1 MLKRRAALLAATS
14 TIVLVL
20 AVPPVA
26 AQQAVPGIDKK
37 AEHPS
42 EPVTPGEAEIK
53 AKTGVK
59 VEPAEAQAQAA
70 EQPTGPTK
78 PVTWEDIRN
87 DQQTTGD
94 VVSYGLGPRA
104 QRYSPLDKINTETV
118 QDLVPAWSL
127 SFGGEKQRGQ
137 EAQPLVFDGTIFVTG
152 SYSRLWAIDART
164 GKELWEYDH
173 RLPGDI
179 LPCCDVI
186 NRGPAV
192 YDDLVIFGTLDAQL
206 LAFDQKTGKRR
217 WREKIADYKDAYTF
231 SAAPLIVN
239 DMVVTGLSGGE
250 FGVVGEVQARDAKT
264 GKSIWTRPT
273 VEGHMGTFRS
283 KESTM
288 TGERNK
294 TWEGDTWRH
303 GGGAPWNGGTYDP
316 ETNLIYMGTGNPSP
330 WNAHGRP
337 GDNLY
342 TSSILALN
350 PENGEI
356 VWHFQYTPHD
366 SWDFDGTNEF
376 IPFDYEENGRTV
388 KAGGHANRNGFFYV
402 LDRTNGKFL
411 RAFPF
416 VSKITWAERI
426 DENGK
431 PVETGNRPGNPADV
445 QQTGGVQKGEAVFSA
460 PSFLGA
466 KNWNPI
472 AYSLDTGLFY
482 VPSNEWGMDIW
493 NEPITYKK
501 GAAFLGA
508 GFTIKPLYKDHIGVL
523 RAVDPKTGKIVWEHE
538 NPAPLWSGVL
548 ATKGGL
554 VFAGTPEG
562 LLKAFDAKTG
572 KELWSFQTGSGVV
585 GSPITWE
592 MDGEQYVAVVSG
604 WGGAVPIWGGEVAK
618 FVKDL
623 NQGGSLW
630 AFKLHKPSARAG
642 Q

>member
-1 MLKRRAALLAATS
+1 MLKQRAALLAATS

-20 AVPPVA
+20 AMPFAA
-26 AQQAVPGIDKK
+26 AQQA
-37 AEHPS
+37 
-42 EPVTPGEAEIK
+42 
-53 AKTGVK
+53 
-59 VEPAEAQAQAA
+59 AQAA

-104 QRYSPLDKINTETV
+104 QRYSPLDKINMETV
-118 QDLVPAWSL
+118 KDLVPAWSF

-137 EAQPLVFDGTIFVTG
+137 EAQPLVHDGTIFVTG

-164 GKELWEYDH
+164 GKELWEYVH

-186 NRGPAV
+186 NRGPAL

-217 WREKIADYKDAYTF
+217 WKEKIADYKDAYTF

-264 GKSIWTRPT
+264 GKSLWTRPT
-273 VEGHMGTFRS
+273 IEGFVGTFGG

-294 TWEGDTWRH
+294 TWEGDSWRH

-316 ETNLIYMGTGNPSP
+316 ETNLIYMGVGNPSP

-337 GDNLY
+337 GANLY
-342 TSSILALN
+342 TSSTLALN

-366 SWDFDGTNEF
+366 TWDFDGTNEF

-388 KAGGHANRNGFFYV
+388 KAGGHADRNGFFYV

-416 VSKITWAERI
+416 VRKITWAERI

-431 PVETGNRPGNPADV
+431 PVETGNRPGNPADL
-445 QQTGGVQKGEAVFSA
+445 QQTGGVQKGEAVFTA

-472 AYSLDTGLFY
+472 AYNPDTGLFY

-493 NEPITYKK
+493 NEPISYKK
-501 GAAFLGA
+501 GVAFLGA
-508 GFTIKPLYKDHIGVL
+508 VFTIKSLYEDHVGVL
-523 RAVDPKTGKIVWEHE
+523 RAVDPKTGNIVWEHE

-548 ATKGGL
+548 GTKGGL

-562 LLKAFDAKTG
+562 FLKAFDAKTG
-572 KELWSFQTGSGVV
+572 QELWSFQTGSGVV

-604 WGGAVPIWGGEVAK
+604 WGGAVPIWGGEIAR

-630 AFKLHKPSARAG
+630 VFKLHKPSARAG

>member
-1 MLKRRAALLAATS
+1 MLKHRAALLAATS
-14 TIVLVL
+14 AIVLVL

-26 AQQAVPGIDKK
+26 AQQAVPDINKK

-104 QRYSPLDKINTETV
+104 QRHSPLDKINAETV
-118 QDLVPAWSL
+118 KDLVPAWSF

-137 EAQPLVFDGTIFVTG
+137 EAQPLVHDGTIFVTG

-164 GKELWEYDH
+164 GKELWEYNH
-173 RLPGDI
+173 RLPEDI

-273 VEGHMGTFRS
+273 IEGYVGTFRG

-294 TWEGDTWRH
+294 TWEGDSWRH

-316 ETNLIYMGTGNPSP
+316 ETNLIYMGVGNPSP
-330 WNAHGRP
+330 WNPHGRP

-342 TSSILALN
+342 TCSILALN

-366 SWDFDGTNEF
+366 AWDFDGTSEF

-426 DENGK
+426 DENGR

-472 AYSLDTGLFY
+472 AYSPDTSLFY

-493 NEPITYKK
+493 NEPISYKK

-508 GFTIKPLYKDHIGVL
+508 AFTIKPLYEDHIGVL
-523 RAVDPKTGKIVWEHE
+523 RAVDPKTGKIVWEYK

-630 AFKLHKPSARAG
+630 VFKLHKPSARAG
-642 Q
+642 